1 MPEAVGLAAG
11 IASLVQI
18 AASIARLSYSY
29 VTEVVNA
36 REAQKLYVQEVSS
49 FISVLLG
56 TQQALLDSESAG
68 LAKSRPL
75 SLSEH
80 TIKNCHQELKTI
92 EGDLQ
97 KRTNR
102 FTWPFQ
108 ERDLRKHIDAL
119 TRFRQIFSDYLSS
132 VILYVRGFTWLRRSE
147 MQC

>member
-1 MPEAVGLAAG
+1 MAEAVGLAAS

-18 AASIARLSYSY
+18 AASIARISYSY
-29 VTEVVNA
+29 GTEVINA

-49 FISVLLG
+49 FISVLLR

-75 SLSEH
+75 SLSDD
-80 TIKNCHQELKTI
+80 TIKNCHQELKTL
-92 EGDLQ
+92 ERDLQ
-97 KRTNR
+97 KRANR

-108 ERDLRKHIDAL
+108 ERDLRRHIDAL

-132 VILYVRGFTWLRRSE
+132 TIL
-147 MQC
+147 